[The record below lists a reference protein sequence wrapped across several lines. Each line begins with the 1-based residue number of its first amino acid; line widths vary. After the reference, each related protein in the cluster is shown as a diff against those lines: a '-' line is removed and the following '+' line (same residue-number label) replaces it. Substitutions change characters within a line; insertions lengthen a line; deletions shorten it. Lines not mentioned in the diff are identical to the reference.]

1 MLKKIN
7 NKLYLDDKEIDLL
20 NKYHLNYKNCWSLEE
35 ILFQINYLINNIDLD
50 DDEYD
55 EINEIAKNISERYY
69 YNNINK

>member
-1 MLKKIN
+1 MTSHTI
-7 NKLYLDDKEIDLL
+7 YSLL
-20 NKYHLNYKNCWSLEE
+20 NKYHLNYKNCSSLEE